1 MGVYSVSRGQLVSG
15 TSSRFFK
22 WWITPFQY
30 PGHLLVL
37 CDSFSMDVN
46 FLKQTALVYIS
57 GVEGLSNYDMRLEVG
72 LVCLRVLGELRTG
85 LVHAKELLCY

>member
-1 MGVYSVSRGQLVSG
+1 
-15 TSSRFFK
+15 
-22 WWITPFQY
+22 
-30 PGHLLVL
+30 
-37 CDSFSMDVN
+37 MDVN

-72 LVCLRVLGELRTG
+72 LVCLGVLGELRTG